1 MDGTDHEIFLAV
13 RHIRQKEMQFH
24 NASKLFNK
32 YGYKEEIMKRRSLFI
47 PAVMAMCL
55 VFIAA
60 PVLADTISLTGTV
73 RDFKYYNA
81 GDSTTNQ
88 DFQTVTSY
96 GLDTGI
102 VQTNLGAGSK
112 PVYAGLAGNPSTHG
126 QTYFDQWY
134 RNVSG
139 TNIAIPYTIT
149 LNETSPGIYGYS
161 NSAFFPI
168 DGQGFNVGIL
178 GRNYSFTF
186 ELHTTFT
193 YLTGQVFNFTGDD
206 DVWVFINNKL
216 ALDLGGVHSA
226 LSASINLDTLAASL
240 GITPGQ
246 TYNFDFFFAERHTT
260 ESNMFISTS
269 IPLNNTQV
277 PEPMSMLLLGLG
289 LVGLAGV
296 SRRKF

>member
-1 MDGTDHEIFLAV
+1 
-13 RHIRQKEMQFH
+13 
-24 NASKLFNK
+24 
-32 YGYKEEIMKRRSLFI
+32 
-47 PAVMAMCL
+47 
-55 VFIAA
+55 
-60 PVLADTISLTGTV
+60 
-73 RDFKYYNA
+73 
-81 GDSTTNQ
+81 
-88 DFQTVTSY
+88 
-96 GLDTGI
+96 
-102 VQTNLGAGSK
+102 
-112 PVYAGLAGNPSTHG
+112 
-126 QTYFDQWY
+126 
-134 RNVSG
+134 
-139 TNIAIPYTIT
+139 